1 MSVQKSGFGDT
12 GDLLCLAVVYL
23 ACAFTCEFHSFL
35 LDLQLSVHDLECHLR
50 EVLVGV
56 REVFCSKFHI
66 IGTCICCF
74 YDVVTV
80 EREVVLRVLIIIN
93 TYIIA
98 LHCLLGS
105 VVLVFAAVLGDCH
118 DDFCIERSNFQ
129 CSLFCR
135 DLVVFSLGSFAQRVC
150 ELVGCASYVRY
161 GSGNIICCSFSL
173 YESVSALC
181 HIFLCQ
187 RCSVVLFAG

>member
-23 ACAFTCEFHSFL
+23 ACAFSCELHSFL

-80 EREVVLRVLIIIN
+80 EREVVLRVLIIID
-93 TYIIA
+93 TYIIS

-105 VVLVFAAVLGDCH
+105 VVLVLAAVFGDRY
-118 DDFCIERSNFQ
+118 DDFIIVCGYRK
-129 CSLFCR
+129 
-135 DLVVFSLGSFAQRVC
+135 FARC
-150 ELVGCASYVRY
+150 
-161 GSGNIICCSFSL
+161 
-173 YESVSALC
+173 LC
-181 HIFLCQ
+181 HF
-187 RCSVVLFAG
+187 VVLRDIIALRVFDHHISAECAVISSDVLTLC